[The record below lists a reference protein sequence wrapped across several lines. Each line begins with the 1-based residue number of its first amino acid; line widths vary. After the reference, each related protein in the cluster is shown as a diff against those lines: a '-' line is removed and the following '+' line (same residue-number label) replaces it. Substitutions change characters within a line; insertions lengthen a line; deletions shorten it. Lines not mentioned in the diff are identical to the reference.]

1 MYRQLRANK
10 GSIAFFCKES
20 STVNNSS
27 NSSHENVSKSQNG
40 SNSNQTSEPPHS
52 SIPLDSKD
60 SSSSGEQEIYNCAR
74 VLPLK
79 QMRKRKLVRSSN
91 ALLGATRKIARYST
105 VQCSCTNYPRYVSPC
120 TLCSGRYSY
129 LQVIDTDCMPHYER
143 YALLDPSYHP
153 VLSLPNGEWIK
164 INNFIFLFDNVA
176 KT

>member
-20 STVNNSS
+20 STVNSS
-27 NSSHENVSKSQNG
+27 NDNISKSQNG
-40 SNSNQTSEPPHS
+40 SNSNQTNEPHL
-52 SIPLDSKD
+52 SIPLDSKN
-60 SSSSGEQEIYNCAR
+60 SNNEEKEVYNCAR
-74 VLPLK
+74 ILPLK

-91 ALLGATRKIARYST
+91 ALLSATRKIARYST
-105 VQCSCTNYPRYVSPC
+105 IQCSCTNYPRYVSPC

-153 VLSLPNGEWIK
+153 VLSLPNGELIK
-164 INNFIFLFDNVA
+164 FFFNSNFKLQ
-176 KT
+176 